1 VSWHFDTI
9 SQLEAHKKSCKIHVY
24 TLGQFVVHREGE
36 PIGEQEWGREKT
48 IQLFQFFLA
57 SMQRNAIHK
66 EQISDRIWE
75 DDKSSD
81 FKVAL
86 HGINK
91 VLEPNRPP
99 RTPPTYLLRQGHS
112 YQLDAQK
119 IWIDTLALE
128 NYVAIAN
135 QAEQKKS
142 TATKALQK
150 AVDLYDGLF
159 LPGRIFEDWSAEER
173 ERIQVIVMGAYYY
186 LAELQL
192 PINTMETIRLTQNAL
207 NIDPSWEDLYRLQM
221 TAYIQNGN
229 RPQAMKT
236 YKKCKSVL
244 EDEYGLEPL
253 PETNKLMASISAR

>member
-1 VSWHFDTI
+1 M
-9 SQLEAHKKSCKIHVY
+9 HVY
-24 TLGQFVVHREGE
+24 SLGQFVVHRDGVAI
-36 PIGEQEWGREKT
+36 PEQEWGREKT
-48 IQLFQFFLA
+48 VQLFQFLVA
-57 SMQRNAIHK
+57 NLQRTAIHR

-75 DDKSSD
+75 DDKAND

-112 YQLDAQK
+112 YQLDHQK
-119 IWIDTLALE
+119 VWVDTLALE

-135 QAEQKKS
+135 AVEQKN
-142 TATKALQK
+142 ANAIKALQE
-150 AVDLYDGLF
+150 AISLYHGVF
-159 LPGRIFEDWSAEER
+159 LPDRIYEDWSAEER

-192 PINTMETIRLTQNAL
+192 PINAMETIRLSQNAL
-207 NIDPSWEDLYRLQM
+207 NIDAGWEDLYRLQM

-229 RPQAMKT
+229 RPQAIKT
-236 YKKCKSVL
+236 FQKCKAVL
-244 EDEYGLEPL
+244 DEEYGLEPL
-253 PETNKLMASISAR
+253 PATTKLLSAIQGK